1 MFLMQDL
8 ADTKLEFVFFL
19 RNKKM
24 NTAKKYTSFKSF
36 YPYYLTEHRDSMNR
50 ILHFVGTATLL
61 AVVLFAIITGTWKA
75 FLLVPVIGYG
85 FAWVGHFFIE
95 KNKPA
100 TFTYPLYS
108 LASDF
113 VMFWHILTGQI
124 DKKIDEA
131 NKIILKK

>member
-1 MFLMQDL
+1 MP
-8 ADTKLEFVFFL
+8 AE
-19 RNKKM
+19 
-24 NTAKKYTSFKSF
+24 KKYKTFRSF
-36 YPYYLTEHRDSMNR
+36 YPYYLTEHSDRTNR
-50 ILHFVGTATLL
+50 ILHFCGTALL
-61 AVVLFAIITGTWKA
+61 FGCLAAGIILGMPWLFIGVP
-75 FLLVPVIGYG
+75 LLGYG

-124 DKKIDEA
+124 DKKMQDAKQIQ
-131 NKIILKK
+131 LHS